1 MAHAATL
8 GALTGELIEAVTGLP
23 SKTRSR
29 RYKALYDA
37 TLATI
42 KSQAYLR
49 TNQFEVQHA
58 LDGLEER
65 FRVNNR
71 DGLADE
77 FRDSLDRL
85 EEHATKWHPEILA
98 LLLGLSDQ
106 PTFKTKLSD
115 LDAVRLR
122 EEQKRETFSWEDVAR
137 EDGWDEDELLWQS
150 IDYAQESG
158 DESFE
163 DEPDETPKEMP
174 LLYANDVD
182 PNLHKKGR
190 TAADY
195 IIQPEDTELLKALQS
210 TQQWRIEVPQKDDIG
225 LVQKI
230 IISETQV
237 VREVLSMLQGLNT
250 TLFNEATGLPEP
262 NFHMQ
267 NIAWE
272 TYKAVIRNIADSGR
286 RILLLWRF
294 VSHPQVIP
302 HLQAFQDCITK
313 RLRDFDTKLSQI
325 EARFAA
331 PTGEVMF
338 TLLSVIGEITPWLQP
353 LLILSDIIAQIQ
365 DSSRSDTFRY
375 LELLYDETT
384 LAQLRDDMA
393 TYEFLARIFLECFQ
407 VYIRPIRHWMDEGR
421 ISSENEIF
429 FIVERPIKVP
439 MSHIWQDRFNLRQN
453 AEGTLHAP
461 KFLKPSAHRIYNAGK
476 NIVVLRLLGKY
487 ELGSSSTVEEPS
499 LDFEHVCPEGLG
511 LATFPDLFGA
521 AFNRWIQSKYR
532 KTSTTLKDV
541 LFDMCELSSGL
552 DALQALYLM
561 SDGFATASFADH
573 LFDKLENLNPVWYDR
588 FALVGTAQ
596 DAFAPLL
603 DTSGLSL
610 RRAIHV
616 LHKPRIL
623 DNFPTDNEY
632 WDERALFYTAR
643 SNLLWFCTTLQS
655 YLATLVLEP
664 NERGMRRDLLM
675 AEDVDSMIS
684 VHAACL
690 EQMIEQAC
698 LGSKLA
704 PIRERI
710 LDILDL
716 AIKLELAREGKAAMD
731 GSEPSHLFRREHES
745 KEGATREDGLTTDDY
760 IQVLEEI
767 TADFAKHL
775 SFICSELKSAAR
787 ASSDT
792 QSAKWDILA
801 DMLHQQSPNSESVII
816 STAMDDVDE
825 RSRLLPQQIDED
837 SGDAPAATS
846 SRPEISAAFPRRSL
860 IHCILI
866 FILSFLFLSSF
877 FFQLTPLLKAL
888 TRNICHRVR
897 PDLDPDSPE
906 CYFGEGVKPELVLF
920 TRLNY
925 VFNSLPGILSA
936 LPYGYLADQYG
947 RKRGLYLALVG
958 SALAQLSC
966 IIIYFWP
973 DVFHYR
979 LALIS
984 PFFMF
989 IGGGTLVFASL
1000 LFTMLSDIAPDAHR
1014 TSTFFGMSA
1023 SMLAAGQLV
1032 SPLTSR
1038 LMLKSIWL
1046 PVFVGISL
1054 YIPIIAIALYLPET
1068 LHLKALPDAAAPDSA
1083 DTALDNQEERDI
1095 DIDNHERPS
1104 WIHRWRSF
1112 TEGVYRFRA
1121 AALSIFWG
1129 NRQVTLLLLTMLLAH
1144 LGEGAQSSLLLYV
1157 YGRFGWNPL
1166 KVSPTPPL

>member
-29 RYKALYDA
+29 RYKELYDA

-71 DGLADE
+71 DDLADE
-77 FRDSLDRL
+77 FRNSLDRL
-85 EEHATKWHPEILA
+85 EAHATKWHPEIFA

-122 EEQKRETFSWEDVAR
+122 EEQQKETFSWEEIAR

-158 DESFE
+158 DESIE
-163 DEPDETPKEMP
+163 DEPDETPIEATP
-174 LLYANDVD
+174 FYTNDVD
-182 PNLHKKGR
+182 TNLHKKGR
-190 TAADY
+190 TAADCVV
-195 IIQPEDTELLKALQS
+195 QPEDTELLKAVQS

-225 LVQKI
+225 LIQKI
-230 IISETQV
+230 VIPETQV
-237 VREVLSMLQGLNT
+237 VREVLSMLQGLKT
-250 TLFNEATGLPEP
+250 TLFNDTTGLPEP

-365 DSSRSDTFRY
+365 ETSRSDTFRY

-384 LAQLRDDMA
+384 LAQMRDDMA

-439 MSHIWQDRFNLRQN
+439 MSHIWQDRFNLRQT
-453 AEGTLHAP
+453 ADGTLHAP

-487 ELGSSSTVEEPS
+487 ELGSSSAAEEPS

-532 KTSTTLKDV
+532 KTSTTLKDA
-541 LFDMCELSSGL
+541 LFDMCELSSSL

-588 FALVGTAQ
+588 FALAGTAQ
-596 DAFAPLL
+596 DAFALLL
-603 DTSGLSL
+603 DTSRLSVGVSVQGTRMTVSDARGSIRAALPYVMVDYRLAWPIRIVVSEESIENYRSIFIFLLQL

-623 DNFPTDNEY
+623 DNFQTDNPL

-643 SNLLWFCTTLQS
+643 SKLLWFCTTLQS

-664 NERGMRRDLLM
+664 NERVMRRDLLL

-716 AIKLELAREGKAAMD
+716 TIKLELAREGKAAMD

-745 KEGATREDGLTTDDY
+745 TEGATTEDGLTSEDY
-760 IQVLEEI
+760 IPLLEEI
-767 TADFAKHL
+767 IADYNKHL
-775 SFICSELKSAAR
+775 SFICSELKGAAR

-801 DMLHQQSPNSESVII
+801 DMLQ
-816 STAMDDVDE
+816 A
-825 RSRLLPQQIDED
+825 
-837 SGDAPAATS
+837 GD
-846 SRPEISAAFPRRSL
+846 
-860 IHCILI
+860 
-866 FILSFLFLSSF
+866 
-877 FFQLTPLLKAL
+877 
-888 TRNICHRVR
+888 
-897 PDLDPDSPE
+897 
-906 CYFGEGVKPELVLF
+906 
-920 TRLNY
+920 
-925 VFNSLPGILSA
+925 
-936 LPYGYLADQYG
+936 
-947 RKRGLYLALVG
+947 RG
-958 SALAQLSC
+958 
-966 IIIYFWP
+966 
-973 DVFHYR
+973 
-979 LALIS
+979 
-984 PFFMF
+984 
-989 IGGGTLVFASL
+989 
-1000 LFTMLSDIAPDAHR
+1000 
-1014 TSTFFGMSA
+1014 
-1023 SMLAAGQLV
+1023 
-1032 SPLTSR
+1032 
-1038 LMLKSIWL
+1038 K
-1046 PVFVGISL
+1046 
-1054 YIPIIAIALYLPET
+1054 
-1068 LHLKALPDAAAPDSA
+1068 
-1083 DTALDNQEERDI
+1083 
-1095 DIDNHERPS
+1095 
-1104 WIHRWRSF
+1104 
-1112 TEGVYRFRA
+1112 
-1121 AALSIFWG
+1121 
-1129 NRQVTLLLLTMLLAH
+1129 
-1144 LGEGAQSSLLLYV
+1144 
-1157 YGRFGWNPL
+1157 
-1166 KVSPTPPL
+1166 

>member
-8 GALTGELIEAVTGLP
+8 GSLTGELIEAVTGLP

-29 RYKALYDA
+29 RYKALYDS

-71 DGLADE
+71 DDLADE
-77 FRDSLDRL
+77 FRSSLDRL

-122 EEQKRETFSWEDVAR
+122 EEQLKETFSWENVAR

-158 DESFE
+158 DEFFE
-163 DEPDETPKEMP
+163 DEPDETPKEAP
-174 LLYANDVD
+174 LRYANDVD

-190 TAADY
+190 TATDY
-195 IIQPEDTELLKALQS
+195 IVHPEDTELLKALQS
-210 TQQWRIEVPQKDDIG
+210 AQQWRIEVPQKDDIG
-225 LVQKI
+225 LIQKI
-230 IISETQV
+230 NISETQI
-237 VREVLSMLQGLNT
+237 VREVLSMLQGLKT
-250 TLFNEATGLPEP
+250 TLFNDTTGLPEP

-267 NIAWE
+267 SIAWE
-272 TYKAVIRNIADSGR
+272 TYKAVIRNIAESGR

-331 PTGEVMF
+331 PTGEVIF

-365 DSSRSDTFRY
+365 ETSRSDTFRY

-439 MSHIWQDRFNLRQN
+439 MSHIWQDRFNLRQT
-453 AEGTLHAP
+453 AEGALHAP

-487 ELGSSSTVEEPS
+487 ELGNSSTAEEPS

-541 LFDMCELSSGL
+541 LFDMCELSSSL

-603 DTSGLSL
+603 DTSRLSVSVSVHGTRMTVSDARGSIRAALPYVMMDYRLAWPIRIVVSEESLENYRSLFTFLLQL

-623 DNFPTDNEY
+623 DNFLTDNEY

-643 SNLLWFCTTLQS
+643 SNLLWFCTTIQS

-664 NERGMRRDLLM
+664 NERGMRRDLLV

-745 KEGATREDGLTTDDY
+745 KEGNAREDGLTSEDY
-760 IQVLEEI
+760 IHVLEEI
-767 TADFAKHL
+767 TADFTKHL

-801 DMLHQQSPNSESVII
+801 DMLQ
-816 STAMDDVDE
+816 T
-825 RSRLLPQQIDED
+825 
-837 SGDAPAATS
+837 GD
-846 SRPEISAAFPRRSL
+846 
-860 IHCILI
+860 
-866 FILSFLFLSSF
+866 
-877 FFQLTPLLKAL
+877 
-888 TRNICHRVR
+888 
-897 PDLDPDSPE
+897 
-906 CYFGEGVKPELVLF
+906 
-920 TRLNY
+920 
-925 VFNSLPGILSA
+925 
-936 LPYGYLADQYG
+936 
-947 RKRGLYLALVG
+947 RG
-958 SALAQLSC
+958 
-966 IIIYFWP
+966 
-973 DVFHYR
+973 
-979 LALIS
+979 
-984 PFFMF
+984 
-989 IGGGTLVFASL
+989 
-1000 LFTMLSDIAPDAHR
+1000 
-1014 TSTFFGMSA
+1014 
-1023 SMLAAGQLV
+1023 
-1032 SPLTSR
+1032 
-1038 LMLKSIWL
+1038 K
-1046 PVFVGISL
+1046 
-1054 YIPIIAIALYLPET
+1054 
-1068 LHLKALPDAAAPDSA
+1068 
-1083 DTALDNQEERDI
+1083 
-1095 DIDNHERPS
+1095 
-1104 WIHRWRSF
+1104 
-1112 TEGVYRFRA
+1112 
-1121 AALSIFWG
+1121 
-1129 NRQVTLLLLTMLLAH
+1129 
-1144 LGEGAQSSLLLYV
+1144 
-1157 YGRFGWNPL
+1157 
-1166 KVSPTPPL
+1166 